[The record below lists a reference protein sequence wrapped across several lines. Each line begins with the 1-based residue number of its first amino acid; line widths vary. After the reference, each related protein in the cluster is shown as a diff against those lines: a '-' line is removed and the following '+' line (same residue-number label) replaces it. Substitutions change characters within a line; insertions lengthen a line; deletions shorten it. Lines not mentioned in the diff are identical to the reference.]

1 MIRLMRVAGA
11 QACLCELLQD
21 GEKTENVRRGKER
34 RKESKRKKG
43 GKERRNTRGRKQAW
57 TPVIFGL
64 FADFLSEAKTHN
76 KPITL
81 LKSHARLQQTS
92 NQEMI
97 GILDSRAVFAPRGLI
112 KM

>member
-43 GKERRNTRGRKQAW
+43 GKERGGREWIRKERRGDGGEE
-57 TPVIFGL
+57 T
-64 FADFLSEAKTHN
+64 
-76 KPITL
+76 
-81 LKSHARLQQTS
+81 
-92 NQEMI
+92 
-97 GILDSRAVFAPRGLI
+97 
-112 KM
+112 